1 MIAPNIDMSQGSLRN
16 AAAVAPNRYPFT
28 ETRPF
33 NIKDVL
39 APFKEKNKYD
49 EKFPNNFQEIIQK

>member
-1 MIAPNIDMSQGSLRN
+1 MSQGSLRN